1 MAVSPKTR
9 SFDAPQ
15 EPDWHRSIAEA
26 AYYLAEKRG
35 FSSENALEDWLAA
48 EQQMRQVISPTLDS
62 EVTMN
67 DTTRPNRPQSAA
79 TDSPANQKPGE
90 SDRPRPSSQSMP
102 GQGTPSDQGTSRFAK
117 FAATQAAGDGVQGDT
132 LKKDKTVDEK
142 LGAKM
147 ADRK

>member
-26 AYYLAEKRG
+26 AYYLAEKRE

-67 DTTRPNRPQSAA
+67 GTTRPNRTQSEAKAPPA
-79 TDSPANQKPGE
+79 TQKPAE
-90 SDRPRPSSQSMP
+90 SDRAGPSSQSNR
-102 GQGTPSDQGTSRFAK
+102 GQSTPPDQGVSRFEK